1 MIQNFKLQIRQLINL
16 QVYNYKFEFTF
27 IKQL

>member
-1 MIQNFKLQIRQLINL
+1 MIQNFKLQIRQLITL

-27 IKQL
+27 MKQL

>member
-1 MIQNFKLQIRQLINL
+1 MIRNFKLQIKQLINL

-27 IKQL
+27 MKQL